1 VKNEDDKMVAYA
13 DIMTAAAAKAN
24 DITKTYG
31 NMDAIMKNT
40 AVLSGLAN
48 GKSLDCHDAA
58 MAKVS
63 LAYAELIANP
73 SLIESYIDL
82 VNAVAFAA
90 QYAPDDTDL
99 EFNIQKIAQNFG
111 AAAAQAQLGATSGS
125 E

>member
-1 VKNEDDKMVAYA
+1 MVQYA

-31 NMDAIMKNT
+31 QLDQVYRNA
-40 AVLSGLAN
+40 AVLAGMAK
-48 GKSLDCHDAA
+48 GKSLDCHDTA
-58 MAKVS
+58 MAQVAQK
-63 LAYAELIANP
+63 YAELIANP
-73 SLIESYIDL
+73 TLTGSYVDL

-111 AAAAQAQLGATSGS
+111 AAAAQAQLGATTGS